1 MKIIIPVEKK
11 SREENVADVFGRAKY
26 FAIVDIDTDTVDFIE
41 NIGAKSPNG
50 AGIKAA
56 QQVIDLKA
64 NVVILPRI
72 GKNGAKLLEAANIK
86 LYKNVKG
93 SVDENVGLFTN
104 AKLQLLDEIHSGFH
118 GSK

>member
-1 MKIIIPVEKK
+1 MRIIIPVEKA
-11 SREENVADVFGRAKY
+11 SVSENVADVFGRAKY

-41 NIGAKSPNG
+41 NIGGKSPNG

-72 GKNGAKLLEAANIK
+72 GKNGADLLEVAKVK
-86 LYKNVKG
+86 LYKNFKG
-93 SVDENVGLFTN
+93 TVDKNIELFKD
-104 AKLQLLDEIHSGFH
+104 AKLELLEEIHSGFH